1 MSVSSDIQS
10 RKGRISIKIVKGK
23 KIEVNIGVFIE
34 TLQNVNLEL
43 QVYGSY

>member
-10 RKGRISIKIVKGK
+10 RKGRISINIVKGME
-23 KIEVNIGVFIE
+23 IEVKIGVFIE

-43 QVYGSY
+43 QVYEFY